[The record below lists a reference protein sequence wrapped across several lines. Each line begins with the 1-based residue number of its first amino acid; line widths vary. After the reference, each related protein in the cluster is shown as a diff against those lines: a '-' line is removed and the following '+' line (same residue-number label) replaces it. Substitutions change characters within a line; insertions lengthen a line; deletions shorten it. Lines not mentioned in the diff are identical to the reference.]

1 MLVVGVGFYCCGVLM
16 ILNFVLVLV
25 GTVGQ
30 LLVYVGAGLDFLDY
44 FVYLFAFGGDV
55 AVSWIHSKVL
65 GDWYGLCWLFR
76 WFLHLLGLYFDCFW
90 PLIVGR
96 KIDSP
101 IFDTLKYLIFSLPNL
116 WLSFSL
122 YFYLMRSRNL
132 HFILISF
139 PFLSFMPYLITII
152 KPISFDTSIL
162 TFICCLSTHIGF
174 YFMSFLLVS
183 FIVIMKTI
191 FWFLLYFI
199 DLFEYVIS
207 FLLALSLFLS
217 ASVHFDKLVLEALKV
232 LVLLKDGCFV
242 CLDLLWAEI
251 DVLLVWGSSLLGCS
265 VMGFEVI
272 GFMLEFCE
280 DALYLFYL
288 F

>member
-1 MLVVGVGFYCCGVLM
+1 M
-16 ILNFVLVLV
+16 
-25 GTVGQ
+25 
-30 LLVYVGAGLDFLDY
+30 
-44 FVYLFAFGGDV
+44 
-55 AVSWIHSKVL
+55 
-65 GDWYGLCWLFR
+65 
-76 WFLHLLGLYFDCFW
+76 
-90 PLIVGR
+90 
-96 KIDSP
+96 
-101 IFDTLKYLIFSLPNL
+101 
-116 WLSFSL
+116 
-122 YFYLMRSRNL
+122 
-132 HFILISF
+132 
-139 PFLSFMPYLITII
+139 
-152 KPISFDTSIL
+152 
-162 TFICCLSTHIGF
+162 
-174 YFMSFLLVS
+174 
-183 FIVIMKTI
+183 
-191 FWFLLYFI
+191 YFI